1 MTYHNAVKFIKSS
14 PEAVHSPQPFDR
26 IKRLCDALGNPEK
39 RIKYLRLAG
48 SNGKTVC
55 AEMLMSA
62 LSGSAVS
69 AGCLFM
75 PLREDIRE
83 NIRIGADNLS
93 IDEVSFYI
101 TKIHDAIVE
110 IRKKDT
116 ENEASTDMF
125 TPTRSEILLAFAL
138 LIFNDKHCSLC
149 IIEGDHNG
157 DDPSKFLPPPF
168 AAIIC
173 GTIPS
178 GDRHEITRI
187 QSYITKGIL
196 EIISAPQDKKAFGVI
211 SATCASVN
219 CRLSIP
225 SKASMSVTSC
235 TLGGTTFSYKG
246 KEYSMGLCGKFQLSN
261 AEVALET
268 IEMLIRRG
276 FSITYEDVKKGF
288 ASIRLKS
295 KFEILSLNPII
306 IADSTHKAVAIST
319 VCDSLLD
326 FKSLTGNKICLCLP
340 EGQIVGEYISS
351 LEERG
356 YNIQKIFTTATHPE
370 DPLIFPCPTPKAMA
384 KEALSF
390 TTSDMILL
398 ISGQYDFTDKLR
410 REILAKLNF

>member
-1 MTYHNAVKFIKSS
+1 
-14 PEAVHSPQPFDR
+14 
-26 IKRLCDALGNPEK
+26 
-39 RIKYLRLAG
+39 
-48 SNGKTVC
+48 
-55 AEMLMSA
+55 
-62 LSGSAVS
+62 
-69 AGCLFM
+69 
-75 PLREDIRE
+75 
-83 NIRIGADNLS
+83 
-93 IDEVSFYI
+93 
-101 TKIHDAIVE
+101 
-110 IRKKDT
+110 
-116 ENEASTDMF
+116 
-125 TPTRSEILLAFAL
+125 
-138 LIFNDKHCSLC
+138 
-149 IIEGDHNG
+149 
-157 DDPSKFLPPPF
+157 
-168 AAIIC
+168 
-173 GTIPS
+173 
-178 GDRHEITRI
+178 
-187 QSYITKGIL
+187 
-196 EIISAPQDKKAFGVI
+196 
-211 SATCASVN
+211 
-219 CRLSIP
+219 
-225 SKASMSVTSC
+225 MSVTSC

-268 IEMLIRRG
+268 IDMLIRRG
-276 FSITYEDVKKGF
+276 FSITYEDIKKGF

-340 EGQIVGEYISS
+340 EGQIIGEYISS